1 MIKKID
7 TRAPSDLV
15 ACLAYFSV
23 ICHGRRHSGVH
34 APLPTPT
41 GKDLAG
47 GSPDTDVDDDV
58 VSQWFCSNIVTD
70 DDIANQW
77 FCSCIVTEDD
87 VANQGFCSC
96 IVTDGGVANQWFC
109 S

>member
-1 MIKKID
+1 MIKKKID

-41 GKDLAG
+41 GKDLAEATVRSAAG
-47 GSPDTDVDDDV
+47 GRRE
-58 VSQWFCSNIVTD
+58 FAGCSWVGWN
-70 DDIANQW
+70 
-77 FCSCIVTEDD
+77 
-87 VANQGFCSC
+87 
-96 IVTDGGVANQWFC
+96 
-109 S
+109 